1 MPTTVRVWD
10 LPTRIFHWALAACVL
25 GSLATAWLPGSWIE
39 WHARLGYAS
48 LALLVFR
55 LLWGVVGGRWS
66 RFTSFLYSPRSVMAY
81 LRGTPHPDHLVGHN
95 PLGAG
100 SVLAML
106 LVLLVQVGTG
116 LVSDDEIAFQGPLN
130 RFVDSS
136 KGLAATSYHVN
147 IGQWLVVALVVLHV
161 GAILYYLLKKGDN
174 LVRPM
179 VGGDKEVASP
189 TASSRDDTAIR
200 VLGLV
205 LFAACAGGVAWL
217 VTR

>member
-1 MPTTVRVWD
+1 MPTIVRVWD
-10 LPTRIFHWALAACVL
+10 LPTRCFHWALAACVL
-25 GSLATAWLPGSWIE
+25 GSLATAWAPGSWVE
-39 WHARLGYAS
+39 WHARLGYTA

-55 LLWGVVGGRWS
+55 LCWGVFGGRWS

-81 LRGTPHPDHLVGHN
+81 LRGSAHPDHLVGHN

-130 RFVDSS
+130 RFVESG
-136 KGLAATSYHVN
+136 KGLAATSYHKN
-147 IGQWLVVALVVLHV
+147 IGQWLVLGLVLLHV
-161 GAILYYLLKKGDN
+161 GAILYYRLKKGEN

-179 VGGDKEVASP
+179 LVGDKVVPGA
-189 TASSRDDTAIR
+189 TASSRDDGAMR
-200 VLGLV
+200 LLALAV
-205 LFAACAGGVAWL
+205 FAACAGGVAWL

>member
-25 GSLATAWLPGSWIE
+25 GSLATAWAPGSWVE

-48 LALLVFR
+48 LSLLVFR
-55 LLWGVVGGRWS
+55 LLWGVFGGRWS

-100 SVLAML
+100 SVFAML
-106 LVLLVQVGTG
+106 LVLLAQVATG
-116 LVSDDEIAFQGPLN
+116 LFSDDEVSFQGPLN
-130 RFVDSS
+130 HLVETS
-136 KGLAATSYHVN
+136 KGLAATSYHRN
-147 IGQWLVVALVVLHV
+147 IGQWLVLALVLVHV

-179 VGGDKEVASP
+179 VKGDKQVALP
-189 TASSRDDTAIR
+189 TASSRDDAAMR
-200 VLGLV
+200 VLALIV
-205 LFAACAGGVAWL
+205 FVACAGGVAWL

>member
-200 VLGLV
+200 VLALV

>member
-10 LPTRIFHWALAACVL
+10 LPTRCFHWALAACVL
-25 GSLATAWLPGSWIE
+25 GSLATAWAPGSWVE
-39 WHARLGYAS
+39 WHARLGYVA
-48 LALLVFR
+48 LTLLVFR
-55 LLWGVVGGRWS
+55 LLWGLFGGRWS
-66 RFTSFLYSPRSVMAY
+66 RFTSFLYSPRSVLAY

-106 LVLLVQVGTG
+106 VVLLVQVGTG

-130 RFVDSS
+130 RFVSSS
-136 KGLAATSYHVN
+136 KGLAATAYHKD
-147 IGQWLVVALVVLHV
+147 IGQWLVLALVLLHV
-161 GAILYYLLKKGDN
+161 GAIAFYRLKKGEN

-179 VGGDKEVASP
+179 LVGDKVVPGAV
-189 TASSRDDTAIR
+189 ASSRDDAAMR
-200 VLGLV
+200 LLALV
-205 LFAACAGGVAWL
+205 VFAACAGGVAWL

>member
-1 MPTTVRVWD
+1 MPTTIRVWD
-10 LPTRIFHWALAACVL
+10 LPTRIFHWGLAACVL
-25 GSLATAWLPGSWIE
+25 GSLATAWAPGSWVE
-39 WHARLGYAS
+39 WHARLGYAA

-55 LLWGVVGGRWS
+55 LLWGVFGGRWS

-81 LRGTPHPDHLVGHN
+81 LRGSPHPDHLVGHN

-116 LVSDDEIAFQGPLN
+116 LVSDDEISFQGPLN
-130 RFVDSS
+130 RFVEAS
-136 KGLAATSYHVN
+136 KGLAATSYHRN
-147 IGQWLVVALVVLHV
+147 IGQWLVLALVLLHV

-179 VGGDKEVASP
+179 VQGDKEVASP
-189 TASSRDDTAIR
+189 TASSRDDAAMR
-200 VLGLV
+200 LLALV